1 MTLIQKVTGR
11 GCVSAAC
18 IVLSGFLSCLGASA
32 QAEEF
37 DGPSFR
43 KGLWR
48 FDRMVANGGGSASLP
63 SATFVSSNQVTR
75 CVDPTNA
82 MRETFKPAVI
92 GGCRSATPEKIG
104 NRYVFSLRCDFMG
117 PARTTVEVHSD
128 SAYVEVNEF
137 ITSKPVKTETII
149 ARRIGDCGE
158 SRPEVIALD
167 PPAIEHF
174 SLSSAA
180 STPVKR

>member
-1 MTLIQKVTGR
+1 
-11 GCVSAAC
+11 
-18 IVLSGFLSCLGASA
+18 
-32 QAEEF
+32 
-37 DGPSFR
+37 
-43 KGLWR
+43 
-48 FDRMVANGGGSASLP
+48 
-63 SATFVSSNQVTR
+63 
-75 CVDPTNA
+75 
-82 MRETFKPAVI
+82 
-92 GGCRSATPEKIG
+92 
-104 NRYVFSLRCDFMG
+104 MG

-137 ITSKPVKTETII
+137 IASKPVKTETII

-167 PPAIEHF
+167 PPTIEHF